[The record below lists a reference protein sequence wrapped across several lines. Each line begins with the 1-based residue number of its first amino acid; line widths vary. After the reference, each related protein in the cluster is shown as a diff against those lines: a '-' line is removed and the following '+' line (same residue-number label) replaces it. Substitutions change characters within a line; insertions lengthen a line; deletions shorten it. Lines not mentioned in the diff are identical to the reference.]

1 MIVDSGLLVALERD
15 DREAWALLAVARVTA
30 PRPVAPAGVLARAW
44 CGGVRQARLA
54 MALRAIDV
62 DVMDRETA
70 RQVGVLL
77 GRTGGRDVIDG
88 HVALL
93 AGRRP
98 DLDVV
103 TADRGRSGTP
113 RRPGRPSP
121 RRLTSSQSSARS

>member
-1 MIVDSGLLVALERD
+1 MIVDTGLLLALERD
-15 DREAWALLAVARVTA
+15 DREAWALLATARAST
-30 PRPVAPAGVLARAW
+30 PRPVAPAGVLAQAW
-44 CGGVRQARLA
+44 PAGARQARLA

-77 GRTGGRDVIDG
+77 GRTASRDVVDG

-93 AGRRP
+93 ATRRP

-103 TADRGRSGTP
+103 TSDRSDLEELGVPAGRI
-113 RRPGRPSP
+113 
-121 RRLTSSQSSARS
+121 LDV

>member
-1 MIVDSGLLVALERD
+1 MIVDTGLLVALERN
-15 DREAWALLAVARVTA
+15 DREAWALLATARALT
-30 PRPVAPAGVLARAW
+30 PRPVAPAGVLAQAW
-44 CGGVRQARLA
+44 RDGARQARLV

-77 GRTGGRDVIDG
+77 GRTASRDVVDG

-93 AGRRP
+93 ATRRP

-103 TADRGRSGTP
+103 TSDRSDLEELGVPAGRI
-113 RRPGRPSP
+113 
-121 RRLTSSQSSARS
+121 LDV